1 MANQDEVR
9 MECLK
14 ERREEGIETRTG
26 KETVIGS
33 AAIEIKIETGI
44 GREGEIGIEIV
55 NTSGTGAIGT
65 VGSGGKIDTYLPQEI
80 KRVWVTA
87 VKGVKGQCRHNQKKA
102 HRMG

>member
-55 NTSGTGAIGT
+55 NTSGTGVIGT

-80 KRVWVTA
+80 KRVWVTV